1 MYSEQNHIAEE
12 QEKKN
17 KRIALATSIGVHGLV
32 LLAFLFVVAWRAP
45 NPPLPEYGIEL
56 NFGSDDVGTGPVQ
69 PTEPAGS
76 TQPSQDEEEQA
87 RNDQQQEEEKPQV
100 EESKPQE
107 AKPIEQPVVTKQESP
122 VTLKEEKKVDP
133 KPVEKPKEKEQK
145 EVVKTETKPKETV
158 TEDKSATK
166 TTADKTTTD
175 NKEGKPVSHGDDANK
190 TGDKGDPKGLDEKG
204 MFKGQLG
211 GGSSGVGLSIAG
223 WDWLDKP
230 IPPKPT
236 DQDQFGGKVVFAIEI
251 DSEGYVTRITKKE
264 GTLSFE
270 LEKRCKEAIERS
282 TLQKTSP
289 GKPAEKTTGEVT
301 FYLSIK

>member
-1 MYSEQNHIAEE
+1 MYSEQNHITEE
-12 QEKKN
+12 QEKQN
-17 KRIALATSIGVHGLV
+17 KRIALATTIGVHGLL

-56 NFGSDDVGTGPVQ
+56 NFGTDDVGSGPVQ

-76 TQPSQDEEEQA
+76 TQPSQDEVEQA
-87 RNDQQQEEEKPQV
+87 KNDQQQVEEKPQV

-133 KPVEKPKEKEQK
+133 KPVEKPKEREQK

-158 TEDKSATK
+158 TEAKSATK

-190 TGDKGDPKGLDEKG
+190 TGDKGDPKGKIDADALYGK
-204 MFKGQLG
+204 QG
-211 GGSSGVGLSIAG
+211 GGAGGAGLDIEG
-223 WDWLDKP
+223 WTWDY
-230 IPPKPT
+230 IPKPT
-236 DQDQFGGKVVFAIEI
+236 IPSSESGGRIVFEI
-251 DSEGYVTRITKKE
+251 RVDAAGELEGYKVIVNTLHTKE
-264 GTLSFE
+264 AE
-270 LEKRCKEAIERS
+270 YACREAIEKLTFTKKDGAIIRS
-282 TLQKTSP
+282 T
-289 GKPAEKTTGEVT
+289 TTGTIT
-301 FYLSIK
+301 FLIRSN

>member
-1 MYSEQNHIAEE
+1 VYTDQINKEEE

-17 KRIALATSIGVHGLV
+17 RQIALVTTIGVHGLV

-56 NFGSDDVGTGPVQ
+56 NFGTDDVGSGPNQ

-76 TQPSQDEEEQA
+76 TQPSQEEVEQA
-87 RNDQQQEEEKPQV
+87 KNDQQQEEEKPQV
-100 EESKPQE
+100 EEAKPQE
-107 AKPIEQPVVTKQESP
+107 SKPIEQPVVTKQESP

-133 KPVEKPKEKEQK
+133 KPVEKPKEREQK

-190 TGDKGDPKGLDEKG
+190 TGDKGDPKGSLDDKALYG
-204 MFKGQLG
+204 KQG
-211 GGSSGVGLSIAG
+211 GGAGGPGLELAG
-223 WDWLDKP
+223 WNWDF
-230 IPPKPT
+230 IPKPNVPNNET
-236 DQDQFGGKVVFAIEI
+236 GRVVFEI
-251 DSEGYVTRITKKE
+251 KVDDSGEIISIRT
-264 GTLSFE
+264 
-270 LEKRCKEAIERS
+270 IERS
-282 TLQKTSP
+282 VSLEAENICRKEIEKLTFSKTGVNVPPVS
-289 GKPAEKTTGEVT
+289 TGRIT
-301 FYLSIK
+301 FVIRSN